1 MHRLGHDLIRL
12 LGWVPSCILPVVVA
26 RAAPA
31 ARRAGPISRKR
42 TSGLRNLSSLQSGDF
57 LRLSGARVSAEKVV
71 VIGQGYVGLPLA
83 MRAVEA
89 GFDVV
94 GLDVDADRVK
104 RLASGESFVEDI
116 PADRLGRAL
125 GSGRY
130 LPSTEYADARGFD
143 VCVITVPTPLRDGT
157 PDLSYVEQAGRG
169 IGPYVRPGSTVV
181 LESTTY
187 PGTTEEL
194 LRPLLE
200 SASGLHAPGD
210 FHLGYSPERIDPGN
224 PTWRLENT
232 PKVVAGVD
240 EPSLERVDGFYR
252 RIVERTVPVSST
264 RVAELTKLIENTFRQ
279 VNLGLINELTVL
291 SHHLGIDVWQAI
303 DAAETKPF
311 GFMPFRPGPGV
322 GGHCLPI
329 DPCYLSWQV
338 KRRLGRQFRFI
349 ELANDVNHEM
359 PEHVAQRVM
368 AGLNRTG
375 RAVNGARLLM
385 LGLAYKK
392 NTGDMRDS
400 PAVDVARR
408 LCDLGA
414 DVRAAEPYAEA
425 HQIPGGVLVVP
436 LTEQEVDAADAV
448 VVTTDHD
455 VFDYEMVSRRAR
467 YVFDARNRC
476 SGPVVERL

>member
-1 MHRLGHDLIRL
+1 M
-12 LGWVPSCILPVVVA
+12 
-26 RAAPA
+26 
-31 ARRAGPISRKR
+31 
-42 TSGLRNLSSLQSGDF
+42 N
-57 LRLSGARVSAEKVV
+57 AEKVV

-83 MRAVEA
+83 VRAVEA
-89 GFDVV
+89 GFEVV
-94 GLDVDADRVK
+94 GLDVDADRIK

-116 PADRLGRAL
+116 PTDRLGRAL
-125 GSGRY
+125 SSGRY
-130 LPSTEYADARGFD
+130 RPTTEYADAEGFD

-157 PDLSYVEQAGRG
+157 PDLSYVEQAGIH
-169 IGPYVRPGSTVV
+169 IGPYVRPGATVV

-200 SASGLHAPGD
+200 TASGLRAPGD

-232 PKVVAGVD
+232 PKVVSGMDAD
-240 EPSLERVDGFYR
+240 ALERVDGFYR
-252 RIVERTVPVSST
+252 RIVARTVPVSST

-279 VNLGLINELTVL
+279 VNLGLINELTML
-291 SHHLGIDVWQAI
+291 SHGLGIDVWQAI

-359 PEHVAQRVM
+359 PEHVTRRVM
-368 AGLNRTG
+368 AGLNRSG
-375 RAVNGARLLM
+375 RAVSGARLLL

-400 PAVDVARR
+400 PAADVARR
-408 LCDLGA
+408 LCALGA
-414 DVRAAEPYAEA
+414 DVRAAEPYAEE
-425 HQIPGGVLVVP
+425 HQIPAGVLVVP
-436 LTEQEVDAADAV
+436 LTEREVDAADAV

-455 VFDYEMVSRRAR
+455 VFDYDMVSRRAR

-476 SGPVVERL
+476 AGPAVERL